1 MEHCSVG
8 SILNLKCGPAGRD
21 VFKKTDI
28 DDLPIGQVELPRI
41 RSKIVT
47 FSDVVDVC
55 SKHKLQF
62 IDNVSNAHRYVL
74 IHSVWIKVW

>member
-21 VFKKTDI
+21 VLKKTDI

-55 SKHKLQF
+55 SKHKLLF

-74 IHSVWIKVW
+74 IHSVCIKVW